1 MSSNDPI
8 ILGSRRAAL
17 AVCAFVLAA
26 CGQKGALYL
35 APPPGAASAPAAAAS
50 APADGAAA
58 R

>member
-1 MSSNDPI
+1 MSFNDSM

-35 APPPGAASAPAAAAS
+35 APPPGASGPAAAAS
-50 APADGAAA
+50 APSDGAAS

>member
-17 AVCAFVLAA
+17 ALCAFMLAA

-35 APPPGAASAPAAAAS
+35 APPSGASAPAAAAS
-50 APADGAAA
+50 APPDGAAS